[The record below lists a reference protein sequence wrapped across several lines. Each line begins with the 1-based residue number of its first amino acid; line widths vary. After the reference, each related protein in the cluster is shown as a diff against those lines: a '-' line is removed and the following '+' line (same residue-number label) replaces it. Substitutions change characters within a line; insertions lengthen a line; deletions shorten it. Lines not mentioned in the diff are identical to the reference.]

1 MDSQIISGVI
11 GALSAIAGA
20 AITYLASSN
29 SKKIAK
35 LEGAVEKYKKEIR
48 ARQDQEEVVCDWL
61 CELKISSSRSA
72 AKLQLRDKVF
82 SIKGTRP
89 ELKPSEVR

>member
-1 MDSQIISGVI
+1 MDSQIISGAI

-35 LEGAVEKYKKEIR
+35 LEGAVEKYKK
-48 ARQDQEEVVCDWL
+48 
-61 CELKISSSRSA
+61 
-72 AKLQLRDKVF
+72 KVATW
-82 SIKGTRP
+82 G
-89 ELKPSEVR
+89 